1 MASRKRAANQRVA
14 RRVVRAKATVRRA
27 AKRTVRRARTTAGR
41 AKAAA
46 PARAPRP
53 PKIRAGIVT
62 HTELASSDPLATR
75 AWCEKVLGWKFGEPM
90 PTPGGPYHMWQF
102 PNQTG
107 GGIRANNPPEQPG
120 SIPYCEVVDIR
131 ATFARALQ
139 AGATEM
145 LAPQEI
151 PGGMGWIA
159 IVAVPGGVPIGFWST
174 S

>member
-1 MASRKRAANQRVA
+1 MADKT
-14 RRVVRAKATVRRA
+14 ATMSFGDG
-27 AKRTVRRARTTAGR
+27 T
-41 AKAAA
+41 
-46 PARAPRP
+46 PAIEFP
-53 PKIRAGIVT
+53 
-62 HTELASSDPLATR
+62 
-75 AWCEKVLGWKFGEPM
+75 VLGGSV
-90 PTPGGPYHMWQF
+90 GP
-102 PNQTG
+102 
-107 GGIRANNPPEQPG
+107 
-120 SIPYCEVVDIR
+120 EVVDIR